1 MKKLIKK
8 ILLVLLFLFLP
19 LTITGCQ
26 ETPPVGGK
34 IEYFLTP
41 VETEYTITAGE
52 SVEIE
57 YETNIEGQIFFE
69 SFDEEIASVDENGL
83 VTGNKKGSAT
93 IYVYSGNLEFEVTI
107 TVNSKPATVYTI
119 TIQGLESVVDTIETT
134 RTGVALKVFL
144 EQEYGTKMHPAFEG
158 YIFCGYYTDKECTKE
173 LNLMTKLTQSIT
185 IYPKLVKDETT
196 CELTI
201 DLSTVILEAGQINV
215 GNNVFVITPDYSNT
229 VAYGDETYENCNL
242 YEVRY
247 DYASDSSSITNVYSQ
262 GRKQDTKVPYD
273 VL

>member
-26 ETPPVGGK
+26 DTPRVGGE

-41 VETEYTITAGE
+41 VETEYTIIAGE

-215 GNNVFVITPDYSNT
+215 GNDVFAITPDYSNT
-229 VAYGDETYENCNL
+229 VAYGDETYVNCNF
-242 YEVRY
+242 YEV
-247 DYASDSSSITNVYSQ
+247 
-262 GRKQDTKVPYD
+262 
-273 VL
+273 